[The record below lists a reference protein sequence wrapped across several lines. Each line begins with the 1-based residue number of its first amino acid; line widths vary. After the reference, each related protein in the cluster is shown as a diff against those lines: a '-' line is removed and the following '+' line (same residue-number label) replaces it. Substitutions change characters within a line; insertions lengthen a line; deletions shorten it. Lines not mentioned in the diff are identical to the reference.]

1 MSFYSTVEGA
11 TKLKFGPFCSSCDGL
26 LHDMCFV
33 KISGGRDNWPVLL
46 LIACVCVS
54 VCVGCQSGGG
64 AGRGLPA
71 GREGGGPCEGQAAL
85 PPWSGTIRG
94 GGAFLST
101 QA

>member
-1 MSFYSTVEGA
+1 MICVLSRFREVAIIGQ
-11 TKLKFGPFCSSCDGL
+11 FCYL
-26 LHDMCFV
+26 L
-33 KISGGRDNWPVLL
+33 PV
-46 LIACVCVS
+46 CVCLCVS

-94 GGAFLST
+94 GAFLST